1 MSPASMHNLRQ
12 TNSPA
17 RRDIQQL
24 LKTEQQFLAPGS
36 VKLSIFKTILL
47 KKETNKG
54 DSVVYVTS
62 LSGYKTFFS
71 LRTKWVQYVFPSLES
86 LFGKAMRS
94 LGIFLC

>member
-1 MSPASMHNLRQ
+1 MFMSPASTHNLRQ

-24 LKTEQQFLAPGS
+24 LKAEQQFLAPAS

-54 DSVVYVTS
+54 DSVVYVT
-62 LSGYKTFFS
+62 
-71 LRTKWVQYVFPSLES
+71 
-86 LFGKAMRS
+86 
-94 LGIFLC
+94 FL

>member
-1 MSPASMHNLRQ
+1 MSPASTHNLRQ

-17 RRDIQQL
+17 RRGIQQ

-47 KKETNKG
+47 KKETNKE
-54 DSVVYVTS
+54 DSVVYVTF